1 MKRYVNVQISGSNGY
16 DFDWDRI
23 IDEVLAEKGM
33 ESDSSGAGA
42 HFRDLSFVTPR
53 AETTDSLKELHGLL
67 TDALPEF
74 LKIAVSYEAWDDDF
88 ENVDGPAEEI
98 FYPLAA

>member
-23 IDEVLAEKGM
+23 VDEVLAEKGM
-33 ESDSSGAGA
+33 ERSSSGAGA
-42 HFRDLSFVTPR
+42 YFRDLGYDTPR
-53 AETTDSLKELHGLL
+53 IETTDSIKELHGLL

-74 LKIAVSYEAWDDDF
+74 LTISMSYEAWDDDF